1 MGYYRDGHEVWLPG
15 LSDAIY
21 DAPSVAPARDAML
34 DLHARSVSDDGFTW
48 VGLFQ
53 PTKAEL
59 AAASQVFSLDA
70 HQVEDAG
77 NSHQRAKVDLG
88 GTTAFVVLKVLSY
101 VTDTR
106 QVEVGQVAVFIG
118 PRYVVTVRH
127 GSTRDVRLLRDRVAS
142 QPHLLAHGPLGIL
155 HAVVDEVVDGYLR
168 VGEQIQASV
177 DQLEETVFSPRRVDL
192 SGSIYLLKRENSE
205 IRRAVGPL
213 LPTAAA
219 MAREAVDEVPDAL
232 KAGFRDVGEHVLR
245 VSDQVESVDS
255 LLLALMAAAN
265 AKVDLQQSADQ
276 RRMAAWAALALVP
289 TVVAS
294 LYGMNFVFMP
304 ELQWRWGY
312 PAVLLVV
319 ATVLVMLY
327 RRFRRDGWL

>member
-1 MGYYRDGHEVWLPG
+1 MGYFRDGHDVHLPA
-15 LSDAIY
+15 LSDAIF
-21 DAPSVAPARDAML
+21 DAPAVAPARQAMQ
-34 DLHARSVSDDGFTW
+34 DLYSRSVHEGGFTW

-59 AAASQVFSLDA
+59 AAAGAVFSLDA
-70 HQVEDAG
+70 
-77 NSHQRAKVDLG
+77 HQRAKVDLG
-88 GTTAFVVLKVLSY
+88 SSTAFVLLKVLTYLS
-101 VTDTR
+101 DSR
-106 QVEVGQVAVFIG
+106 QVDVGQIAVFVG
-118 PRYVVTVRH
+118 PHYVVTVRH
-127 GSTRDVRLLRDRVAS
+127 GSTRDVRLLRDRVVA
-142 QPHLLAHGPLGIL
+142 QPVVLGRGPLGVL
-155 HAVVDEVVDGYLR
+155 HAIVDEVVDGYLR
-168 VGEQIQASV
+168 VGEQLQDSV
-177 DQLEETVFSPRRVDL
+177 DQLEESVFSPRRIDL

-205 IRRAVGPL
+205 IRRAVGPVL
-213 LPTAAA
+213 ATAAA
-219 MAREAVDEVPDAL
+219 MAHETVEGVPHDL
-232 KAGFRDVGEHVLR
+232 LGGFRDVGEHVLR
-245 VSDQVESVDS
+245 VADQAEATDS

-312 PAVLLVV
+312 PVVLLVI
-319 ATVLVMLY
+319 ATVLVALY